1 MKLIFILQTSKLQSA
16 IINIAYV
23 GEGNVLQALNSP
35 LPSSYPF
42 APFQTILYSAP
53 EPSSLPPSLPH
64 IQTKPFSGSLMLFN
78 KVYKTLPNLT
88 LQPHAQAPPCPPQY
102 VPGTSLGSAL
112 QDATLPWLCVF
123 ICGCPCGPLPIHSLT
138 NTAIKQ
144 PPGPLLVSATQK
156 TFSDLPKSTLGGFPC
171 TPTAH
176 CTSLIRGSAS
186 HGRSGLVMPI
196 HTALWLGRGSY
207 QMEE

>member
-16 IINIAYV
+16 IINTAYV
-23 GEGNVLQALNSP
+23 GEGSVLQALDSP
-35 LPSSYPF
+35 LPSSYSF

-53 EPSSLPPSLPH
+53 EPSCLPPSLPH

-78 KVYKTLPNLT
+78 KIYKTLPKLT

-123 ICGCPCGPLPIHSLT
+123 TCGCLSFLWPSSHPQPHQHCHQATCWSPLGLSHSG
-138 NTAIKQ
+138 N
-144 PPGPLLVSATQK
+144 
-156 TFSDLPKSTLGGFPC
+156 LP
-171 TPTAH
+171 
-176 CTSLIRGSAS
+176 
-186 HGRSGLVMPI
+186 
-196 HTALWLGRGSY
+196 
-207 QMEE
+207 